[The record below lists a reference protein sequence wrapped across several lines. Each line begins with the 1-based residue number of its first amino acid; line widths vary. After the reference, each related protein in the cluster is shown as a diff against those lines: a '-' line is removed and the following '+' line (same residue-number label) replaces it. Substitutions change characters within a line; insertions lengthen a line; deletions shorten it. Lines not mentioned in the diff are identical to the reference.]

1 VSFVS
6 KCFENVHQILGIKVE
21 PGTEDQIK
29 KELKK
34 AKEVAAVYT
43 SLGEYDII
51 ALLDIEDSKELT
63 DFVVNKVRNLKGVI
77 DTRTTLIKK

>member
-1 VSFVS
+1 MSFVS

-29 KELKK
+29 KELNK
-34 AKEVAAVYT
+34 ATEVAAVFT

-51 ALLDIEDSKELT
+51 ALLNIEDSKELT
-63 DFVVNKVRNLKGVI
+63 HFVVDKVRNLKGVI